1 MTYKD
6 KYEACKS
13 KLFMVSCHI
22 ESTLEAL
29 DEVRN
34 RVEKLDRI
42 INKLPDEI
50 KKDLF
55 GSEFEQLLNDK

>member
-1 MTYKD
+1 
-6 KYEACKS
+6 
-13 KLFMVSCHI
+13 MVSCHI
-22 ESTLEAL
+22 ESILEAL
-29 DEVRN
+29 DETRN

-55 GSEFEQLLNDK
+55 GIEYEQLLNNK